1 MEQMLDTITLEDR
14 KRYMHHY
21 NFPPFSTGETGRV
34 GSPKRREIGH
44 GALAERALVPVI
56 PTKLE
61 WPYTLRVVSDVLA
74 SNGSTSMASVCG
86 STLSLMD
93 AGVPIKAPVAGIAM
107 GLVFADG
114 KYTTLTDILGTEDA
128 FGDMDFKVAGTAEF
142 VTALQLDTKIEGIP
156 ADVLGA
162 ALLQAKEARLKILE
176 VMNAAIAEP
185 REDVRETAPK
195 IVSFEIPVDKIGEVI
210 GPKGKV
216 INTIQQETG
225 ADISVQDADGVGVVS
240 IGSKDGAAVRE
251 AQRRIELILDPPSAE
266 VGAVYEG
273 RVVNITKFGAFVNIL
288 PGRDGLIHI
297 SKLGQG
303 KRIDRVE
310 DVLALGDELS
320 VKVDDID
327 QNGKLSLS
335 LVGDDSDG
343 DGGGSGGGGGN
354 GSGGGGGAPRAERAP
369 REDRPRE
376 DRPPRE
382 ERSAGSGASSGGGSS
397 RETASFEAFWD
408 GEAQKEF
415 GDLGP
420 ADENKGGGDRG
431 GERSGARRGGR
442 GGSRRGSGGG
452 SRS

>member
-1 MEQMLDTITLEDR
+1 M
-14 KRYMHHY
+14 
-21 NFPPFSTGETGRV
+21 
-34 GSPKRREIGH
+34 
-44 GALAERALVPVI
+44 
-56 PTKLE
+56 
-61 WPYTLRVVSDVLA
+61 RVVSDVLA

-107 GLVFADG
+107 GLVFAEG
-114 KYTTLTDILGTEDA
+114 KYTTLTDILGQEDA
-128 FGDMDFKVAGTAEF
+128 FGDMDFKVAGTSEF
-142 VTALQLDTKIEGIP
+142 VTALQLDTKIAGIP
-156 ADVLGA
+156 ADVLAA

-176 VMNAAIAEP
+176 VMEGAIAAP
-185 REDVRETAPK
+185 RDEVRHTAPK

-225 ADISVQDADGVGVVS
+225 ADISVQDADGMGLVS
-240 IGSKDGAAVRE
+240 IGSKDGAAVAE
-251 AQRRIELILDPPSAE
+251 AQRRIELILDPPTAE

-297 SKLGQG
+297 SKLGRG

-335 LVGDDSDG
+335 LVGDDGD
-343 DGGGSGGGGGN
+343 DGGDGGGGGN
-354 GSGGGGGAPRAERAP
+354 ASGPR
-369 REDRPRE
+369 DR
-376 DRPPRE
+376 D
-382 ERSAGSGASSGGGSS
+382 
-397 RETASFEAFWD
+397 
-408 GEAQKEF
+408 Q
-415 GDLGP
+415 
-420 ADENKGGGDRG
+420 
-431 GERSGARRGGR
+431 
-442 GGSRRGSGGG
+442 
-452 SRS
+452 